1 MAHPILVFGDAWVQC
16 VLSSLQWS
24 CTTFLAEMQAA
35 EIDGSCVTETS
46 FHLFYKILISASV
59 WP

>member
-1 MAHPILVFGDAWVQC
+1 M
-16 VLSSLQWS
+16 
-24 CTTFLAEMQAA
+24 TFLAEMQAA
-35 EIDGSCVTETS
+35 EIDGSRVTETS